1 MFDFKQLQ
9 KLQKEMQ
16 EKMAAMQQELE
27 QKTVEASSGGGVV
40 TVTMNGN
47 QQIVGITIQKDA
59 VDPDDIEML
68 EDLLMAAVNS
78 AVEKSKAMS
87 QEKMAGLTGGL
98 RLPGFP
104 M

>member
-16 EKMAAMQQELE
+16 EKMAKMQQELE

-47 QQIVGITIQKDA
+47 QQIVAIKIQKDA

-68 EDLLMAAVNS
+68 EDLIMAAVNS

-87 QEKMAGLTGGL
+87 QEKMAGLTGGM
-98 RLPGFP
+98 RFPGLP

>member
-47 QQIVGITIQKDA
+47 QQIVGIKIQKDA

-68 EDLLMAAVNS
+68 EDLIMAAVNS
-78 AVEKSKAMS
+78 TLEKSKAMS
-87 QEKMAGLTGGL
+87 QEKMAGLTGGM
-98 RLPGFP
+98 RFPGLP

>member
-16 EKMAAMQQELE
+16 EKMAAIQQELE

-47 QQIVGITIQKDA
+47 QQMVGIKIQKDA

-68 EDLLMAAVNS
+68 EDLIMAAVNS
-78 AVEKSKAMS
+78 ALEKSKAMS
-87 QEKMAGLTGGL
+87 QDKLSGLTGGL
-98 RLPGFP
+98 RFPGLP

>member
-16 EKMAAMQQELE
+16 EKMAEMQQELE

-47 QQIVGITIQKDA
+47 QQVVGIKIQKDA

-68 EDLLMAAVNS
+68 EDLIMAAVNS

-87 QEKMAGLTGGL
+87 EEKMARLTGGL
-98 RLPGFP
+98 RFPGLP